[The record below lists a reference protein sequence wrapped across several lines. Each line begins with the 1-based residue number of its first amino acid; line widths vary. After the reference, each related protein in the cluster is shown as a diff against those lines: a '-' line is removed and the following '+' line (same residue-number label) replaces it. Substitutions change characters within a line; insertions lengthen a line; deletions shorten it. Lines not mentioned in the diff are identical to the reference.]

1 MRLTS
6 LRELQIAQ
14 QAATSPAFCFRG
26 KRGERFQI
34 TILEQDMVRVQ
45 HLPDGHPR
53 LDRTWLIVGQ
63 DGETPLAG
71 RPRDDLSPFSTP
83 QCPTALRDNRWQAE
97 TDRLKIVL
105 DLADGHLEW
114 HSADG
119 DQIAADLPQ
128 RAYTYDRAGR
138 AIYHYLQRRA
148 DEHYFGFGERAGPLD
163 KRGMR
168 LEMRNVD
175 ALGYNAETSDPL
187 YKHIPFYITFLPH
200 LNTAYG
206 LFYDNLATTVFDL
219 GKEIDALWGNYRL
232 MMAHDGDLDYY
243 FIYGPTIE
251 AVIEKYTRLTG
262 RPALLPRW
270 AFGYLGS
277 TMSYTEAANAQE
289 QLRQFVTLCQQHD
302 IPCDLFHLSSG
313 YTTDDAGRRNVF
325 TWNRSRIPAPQDMVN
340 DFHAAGIRLA
350 ANIKPYL
357 LTTHPQYEQVRAAGG
372 FIRDPD
378 SGEPANTR
386 FWSGGAYESAEGAY
400 IDFTSAAGFNWWQQ
414 QIEAALFAY
423 GIDALWN
430 DNNEFGLWDD
440 DAVCE
445 GFGKPLPM
453 GLARPLQTLLMAR
466 ASYEITRKVRPGLRP
481 FVLSRSGAAGI
492 QRYVQT
498 WSGDNETSWHTLRYN
513 IPMGL
518 GLSLCG
524 VPNTGHDVGGFFGP
538 MPDPELFVRWVQCG
552 IMHPRF
558 TIHSWNTDGTVNE
571 PWMHPEALPI
581 IRELFRFRYR
591 LIPYFYTLAFEAHQ
605 TGHPIIRPLVYHFPE
620 DQRCWTE
627 SFDFL
632 LGSHLLVAP
641 VLEAGARARRVYL
654 PAGRWWC
661 DFHSRQWYPGG
672 SEIEVAAPLERIPLF
687 VAEGGIIPL
696 GGAMRYVGERADDAR
711 EIHAFVRADA
721 SFTLIEDDGISL
733 DYQQGGY
740 TAVQLSLQRSAEGW
754 LASARRL
761 HSGYPLPYPDVDFIV
776 TTGDNIPVCGGAL
789 LDDGRWR
796 VRAAV
801 F

>member
-6 LRELQIAQ
+6 LCDLRVTQ
-14 QAATSPAFCFRG
+14 QVPTSPVFRFTG
-26 KRGERFQI
+26 ARGESFHM
-34 TILEQDMVRVQ
+34 TILEHDVVRVQ
-45 HLPDGHPR
+45 HMPDGHAR
-53 LDRTWLIVGQ
+53 LDRTWVVVGQ
-63 DGETPLAG
+63 NGEAPLEG
-71 RPRDDLSPFSTP
+71 RHRDDLSPFSIP
-83 QCPTALRDNRWQAE
+83 ECRIASRDDHWQVE
-97 TDRLKIVL
+97 TEHLKIIL
-105 DLADGHLEW
+105 DLTDAHLEW
-114 HSADG
+114 HSAAG
-119 DQIAADLPQ
+119 IQIAADLSH

-138 AIYHYLQRRA
+138 AIYHYLRRRA
-148 DEHYFGFGERAGPLD
+148 DEHYFGFGERSGLLD
-163 KRGMR
+163 KQGMR

-187 YKHIPFYITFLPH
+187 YKHIPFYITFIPH
-200 LNTAYG
+200 VNIAYG

-219 GKEIDALWGNYRL
+219 GKEIDALWGDYRL

-251 AVIEKYTRLTG
+251 AVIEKYTKLIG

-289 QLRQFVTLCQQHD
+289 QLHQFVTLCQQHD

-313 YTTDDAGRRNVF
+313 YTTDAEGRRNVF
-325 TWNRSRIPAPQDMVN
+325 TWNRSRVPSPKDMVN

-378 SGEPANTR
+378 SGEPAVTR
-386 FWSGGAYESAEGAY
+386 FWSGGAYESASGAY
-400 IDFTSAAGFNWWQQ
+400 IDFTSAAGFNWWQE

-440 DAVCE
+440 DAVCD
-445 GFGKPLPM
+445 GFGKPIPV

-466 ASYEITRKVRPGLRP
+466 ASYEISCKAKPGLRP
-481 FVLSRSGAAGI
+481 FVLSRSGTAGI

-498 WSGDNETSWHTLRYN
+498 WSGDNATSWHTLRYN

-524 VPNTGHDVGGFFGP
+524 IPNMGHDVGGFFGP
-538 MPDPELFVRWVQCG
+538 VPDPELFVRWVQCG
-552 IMHPRF
+552 ILHPRF

-571 PWMHPEALPI
+571 PWMHPSVLPI
-581 IRELFRFRYR
+581 IRDLFRFRYR
-591 LIPYFYTLAFEAHQ
+591 LIPYLYTLAFEAHQ

-620 DQRCWTE
+620 DKRCQTE

-632 LGSHLLVAP
+632 LGSHMLVAP
-641 VLEAGARARRVYL
+641 VLEPGARTRRVYL

-661 DFHSRQWYPGG
+661 DFHSRQWYQGG
-672 SEIEVAAPLERIPLF
+672 SEIEVSAPLEQIPLF
-687 VAEGGIIPL
+687 VADGGIIPL
-696 GGAMRYVGERADDAR
+696 GGVMRYVGERPDDER
-711 EIHAFVRADA
+711 EIHAFVRADS
-721 SFTLIEDDGISL
+721 SFVLIEDDGISL

-740 TAVQLSLQRSAEGW
+740 TAVQLSLQHSGDHWVAN
-754 LASARRL
+754 ARRL
-761 HSGYPLPYPDVDFIV
+761 HDGYPLPYQDVDFVV
-776 TTGDNIPVCGGAL
+776 TTGDSLPVFKSTLDGGQ
-789 LDDGRWR
+789 WR
-796 VRAAV
+796 VRVAV
-801 F
+801 L